1 MLPSGTFLF
10 VGEPSVELEEATD
23 YLVFD
28 KSLAIIDLMEEIQRI
43 FQRYEE
49 WENNMQR
56 AAINGQDLKKLGMLS
71 TAILD
76 NPIQFYN
83 QKTLNCIFNAYEEG
97 KYELP
102 DSFPEVSESGYM
114 QPELLV
120 NLKIENILSTVA
132 ESPML
137 IIRDNLTLPAIM
149 QDMVIDGSTMG
160 RLIVFQV
167 HKKLDE
173 RDMSLLMVFTDFLK
187 QVLMYNPKLYNVHS
201 QFIDV
206 TLSRLIEGNQ
216 VRDPAIFSLL
226 QIWNWNVEDAY
237 FCLAAKLPVYDK
249 DPSSLNT
256 LAVAISQKV
265 NCNCYL
271 THDDAVV
278 FVFNLSASGK
288 TRDMYLKQLLPML
301 RDNLLKAGI
310 STVFHDF
317 RKLHAYYVQALE
329 GLKIGMKTDP
339 SFWYFRFEN
348 YAIRYL
354 TDQLTQKMD
363 VHTFC
368 PEKLLELMEID
379 RKKQNQYV
387 HILKTWLACGMN
399 ISETAKRV
407 YMHRNTLLYK
417 LDRIKEILGNTLENY
432 ESRLLLMLALQILE
446 YEGEER
452 I

>member
-1 MLPSGTFLF
+1 MSLYRRENRIQEDTAYIFSPALVKEQIKMLPSGTFLF

-149 QDMVIDGSTMG
+149 QDMVIDGSAMG

-278 FVFNLSASGK
+278 FC
-288 TRDMYLKQLLPML
+288 
-301 RDNLLKAGI
+301 I
-310 STVFHDF
+310 
-317 RKLHAYYVQALE
+317 
-329 GLKIGMKTDP
+329 
-339 SFWYFRFEN
+339 
-348 YAIRYL
+348 
-354 TDQLTQKMD
+354 
-363 VHTFC
+363 
-368 PEKLLELMEID
+368 
-379 RKKQNQYV
+379 
-387 HILKTWLACGMN
+387 
-399 ISETAKRV
+399 
-407 YMHRNTLLYK
+407 
-417 LDRIKEILGNTLENY
+417 
-432 ESRLLLMLALQILE
+432 
-446 YEGEER
+446 
-452 I
+452 